1 MILSHKLS
9 GSKSGCNFKIF
20 RLLFLATIQ
29 TVLSADESLIDAIK
43 TSSISGY
50 LKTMYIQ
57 DDRKGTKLDQ
67 TTFGLGGKVALTTG
81 EYRSFRGSVAYYKTD
96 DLGLR
101 TKNPKETDAY
111 MFDVDKKP
119 YTVMGEAFVEYKY
132 GNTKL
137 KFGRQEIDTPFIS
150 TYDYRIIPNLF
161 EAYTL
166 TNQDIK
172 DTTITVAYVAK
183 MSGLDGVV
191 SFKDFESMSEQTYT
205 SLMLDENNKIDTG
218 YDIINVSKIS
228 SHQGVVVIGL
238 AKEGN
243 PRFQIWNYYC
253 KDVLNGTYADIAYT
267 SSLDKANSITFEG
280 QAYSITEIGKFKDF
294 LSKLGLNG
302 SYNLY
307 GAKIT
312 SDNKEV
318 GTQVSAAY
326 NRFTGND
333 KTVTVFGNW
342 GGYPEYVGIP
352 FLFAEHNNPSPLAN
366 AGMFKVSLKYDMSRL
381 GLGDSASVGY
391 TIIDTDKKII
401 QDTDIKMLSATYK
414 IKFGKNISAKALYE
428 LRNSKNYRYDNDT
441 LTLSLNYGF

>member
-1 MILSHKLS
+1 
-9 GSKSGCNFKIF
+9 
-20 RLLFLATIQ
+20 
-29 TVLSADESLIDAIK
+29 
-43 TSSISGY
+43 
-50 LKTMYIQ
+50 
-57 DDRKGTKLDQ
+57 
-67 TTFGLGGKVALTTG
+67 
-81 EYRSFRGSVAYYKTD
+81 
-96 DLGLR
+96 
-101 TKNPKETDAY
+101 

-132 GNTKL
+132 GSTKL

-238 AKEGN
+238 AKEGS